1 MNKGKIR
8 TRRLTIRA
16 KILIPSIIIVVLV
29 CGLMGYN
36 SYMRFEKSMVR
47 MGVEEADMAAT
58 IVVDSLDANLVSEVT
73 VGSEGTQ
80 VYQNLQGD
88 LRKKQKACGIAFLYT
103 LYTDGKKVYYGV
115 DSDEDAAKVGDEFA
129 DSYAELESVFGGK
142 EYIQDYIDHTEDG
155 DLITVYKHIEDN
167 AGKVVAILG
176 CDYDA
181 SSITAELQKAVVQTL
196 QIGGICLILAIL
208 ILTIIVSR
216 ITKGLMQVNA
226 KIYDLVHNE
235 GDLTQK
241 LDVRSGDELELIA
254 GNVNELL
261 AYIRKI
267 MIGISSGSMR
277 LMSSSRKMVDHL
289 SSADESITDVS
300 ATMQEMSAAME
311 ETTSSLNQITEAIDE
326 IYSSV
331 ERIAGSADAGKVSSQ
346 EMESRASGANDA
358 AAEGEKKANIET
370 EKMAASLNEKIAK
383 SKSVEQIEILTSNII
398 EITEQTNLLALNA
411 SIEAARA
418 GEAGRGFAVV
428 ADEIGKLAGNSAD
441 AAAKIRQV
449 SAEVIQAVDE
459 LAEGSQQMI
468 EFVRNS
474 TEEGFGGLVATS
486 ENYATDAN
494 AMRAMMEQFAQTAEE
509 LRSTMDGIRE
519 SISAVNIAVEESAKG
534 IAGVSESSVQLTGN
548 VNDIQSEA
556 SDNNGIAE
564 DLATEVGKFKLE

>member
-16 KILIPSIIIVVLV
+16 KILIPSVIIVVLV

-36 SYMRFEKSMVR
+36 SYTRFDESMVR

-88 LRKKQKACGIAFLYT
+88 LRKKQKTCGIAFLYT

-129 DSYAELESVFGGK
+129 DSYAELEPVFGGK

-155 DLITVYKHIEDN
+155 DLITVYKPIEDN
-167 AGKVVAILG
+167 AGKVVAVLG

-181 SSITAELQKAVVQTL
+181 SSISAELQRAVVRTL
-196 QIGGICLILAIL
+196 QIGGICLILAIM

-267 MIGISSGSMR
+267 MIGISSGSMQ
-277 LMSSSRKMVDHL
+277 LMSTSRKMVDHL

-331 ERIAGSADAGKVSSQ
+331 ERIAGNADAGKVSSQ
-346 EMESRASGANDA
+346 EMESRASEANDA
-358 AAEGEKKANIET
+358 AAEGQKKANIET

-383 SKSVEQIEILTSNII
+383 SRSVEQIEVLTSNII

>member
-16 KILIPSIIIVVLV
+16 KILIPSVIIVVLV

-36 SYMRFEKSMVR
+36 SYTRFEESMVR

-80 VYQNLQGD
+80 VYQNLQED

-129 DSYAELESVFGGK
+129 DSYAELEPVFGGK

-155 DLITVYKHIEDN
+155 DLITVYKPIEDN

-181 SSITAELQKAVVQTL
+181 SSIAAELQKAVAQTL

-277 LMSSSRKMVDHL
+277 LMSTSRKMVDHL

-331 ERIAGSADAGKVSSQ
+331 ECIAGNADAGKVSSQ
-346 EMESRASGANDA
+346 EMESRASRANDA
-358 AAEGEKKANIET
+358 AEEGQKKANIET
-370 EKMAASLNEKIAK
+370 EKMAAALNEKIVR
-383 SKSVEQIEILTSNII
+383 SRSVEQIEVLTSNII

-564 DLATEVGKFKLE
+564 DLATEVGRFKLE

>member
-16 KILIPSIIIVVLV
+16 KILIPSVIIVVLV

-36 SYMRFEKSMVR
+36 SYTRFDESMVR

-58 IVVDSLDANLVSEVT
+58 IVADSLDANLVSEVT

-155 DLITVYKHIEDN
+155 DLITVYKPIEDN

-181 SSITAELQKAVVQTL
+181 SSIAAELQKAVAQTL

-277 LMSSSRKMVDHL
+277 LMSTSRKMVDHL

-331 ERIAGSADAGKVSSQ
+331 ERIAGNADAGKVSSQ
-346 EMESRASGANDA
+346 EMESRASEANDA
-358 AAEGEKKANIET
+358 AEEGQKKANIET
-370 EKMAASLNEKIAK
+370 EKMAASLNEKIVR
-383 SKSVEQIEILTSNII
+383 SRSVEQIEVLTSNII

-564 DLATEVGKFKLE
+564 DLATEVGRFKLE

>member
-16 KILIPSIIIVVLV
+16 KILIPSVIIVVLV

-36 SYMRFEKSMVR
+36 SYTRFEESMVR

-58 IVVDSLDANLVSEVT
+58 IVADSLDANLVSEVT

-129 DSYAELESVFGGK
+129 DSYAELEPVFGGK
-142 EYIQDYIDHTEDG
+142 EYIQNYIDHTEDG
-155 DLITVYKHIEDN
+155 DLITVYKPIEDN

-181 SSITAELQKAVVQTL
+181 SSIAAELQKAVDQTL

-208 ILTIIVSR
+208 ILTIIISR

-277 LMSSSRKMVDHL
+277 LMSTSRKMVDHL

-331 ERIAGSADAGKVSSQ
+331 ERIAGNADAGKVSSQ

-358 AAEGEKKANIET
+358 AAEGQKKANIET

-383 SKSVEQIEILTSNII
+383 SRSVEQIEVLTSNII

-468 EFVRNS
+468 EFVCNS

-564 DLATEVGKFKLE
+564 DLATEVGRFKLE

>member
-8 TRRLTIRA
+8 TRGLTIRA

-36 SYMRFEKSMVR
+36 SYTRFEESMVR

-58 IVVDSLDANLVSEVT
+58 IVADSLDANLVSEVT

-129 DSYAELESVFGGK
+129 DSYAELEPVFGGK

-155 DLITVYKHIEDN
+155 DLITVYKPIEDN

-181 SSITAELQKAVVQTL
+181 SSIAAELQEAVVRTL
-196 QIGGICLILAIL
+196 QIGGICLLLAIL

-277 LMSSSRKMVDHL
+277 LMSTSRKMVDHV
-289 SSADESITDVS
+289 SAADESITDVS

-326 IYSSV
+326 IYLSV
-331 ERIAGSADAGKVSSQ
+331 ERIAGNADAGKVSSQ

-383 SKSVEQIEILTSNII
+383 SKSVEQIEVLTSNII

-474 TEEGFGGLVATS
+474 TEEGFGGLGATS

>member
-1 MNKGKIR
+1 MI
-8 TRRLTIRA
+8 LTEKETNAIEDLKTQEQACIEKYTKYSNQA
-16 KILIPSIIIVVLV
+16 KDPVLKE
-29 CGLMGYN
+29 L
-36 SYMRFEKSMVR
+36 FEEIARDEQKHF
-47 MGVEEADMAAT
+47 
-58 IVVDSLDANLVSEVT
+58 DSLD
-73 VGSEGTQ
+73 Q
-80 VYQNLQGD
+80 VI
-88 LRKKQKACGIAFLYT
+88 K
-103 LYTDGKKVYYGV
+103 
-115 DSDEDAAKVGDEFA
+115 
-129 DSYAELESVFGGK
+129 
-142 EYIQDYIDHTEDG
+142 
-155 DLITVYKHIEDN
+155 
-167 AGKVVAILG
+167 GKVPSVDCNDSKGKNYNPAATYDSLG
-176 CDYDA
+176 NSEDKKADCYLATDCIGTEKLDA

-564 DLATEVGKFKLE
+564 ELAKEVGKFKLE